1 MVGPSV
7 TRPSSWL
14 NQDRA
19 HADPPLSSVLISFAA
34 SPCSLITLALAFISR
49 TIENTFR
56 WNLDRIDR
64 GRP

>member
-7 TRPSSWL
+7 IRPLSWL

-19 HADPPLSSVLISFAA
+19 HADAPLSSVLISFAA
-34 SPCSLITLALAFISR
+34 SPCNLITLALAFISR